1 MTKTVTIQGQQKWD
15 YCALTKFTEGPFVS
29 DLKDLGQE
37 GWELV
42 TAIHYQDMKGTN
54 CWTGFL
60 KRPSAAPGP
69 QAAEPAR
76 AAQVVAQPVKAT
88 PTPAPATAGFDL
100 SDDDFKLAP
109 E

>member
-15 YCALTKFTEGPFVS
+15 YCALTKFTEGPFMA
-29 DLKDLGQE
+29 DLKDLGQD

-42 TAIHYQDMKGTN
+42 TALHYQDMKGTP
-54 CWTGFL
+54 CWIGFL
-60 KRPSAAPGP
+60 KRPSAAQAPL
-69 QAAEPAR
+69 AAEPAK
-76 AAQVVAQPVKAT
+76 AAHVVAQPVKVLPK
-88 PTPAPATAGFDL
+88 PTPATEGFDL